1 MTNRSGGEGEYP
13 TPVFEIKSAEMGCDE
28 IMPKTFGGHIFYV
41 EHSVNRE
48 PAEFDGLRRFEDG
61 KKAEKGLRPSGDRPV
76 ELGFSF
82 VCNKTITP
90 RVGYVV

>member
-1 MTNRSGGEGEYP
+1 VESISKMTPLRI
-13 TPVFEIKSAEMGCDE
+13 EISE
-28 IMPKTFGGHIFYV
+28 IGLCRNACSEFGRIIFYV
-41 EHSVNRE
+41 EHLVNRE

-82 VCNKTITP
+82 VCNKTIIP

>member
-1 MTNRSGGEGEYP
+1 LGGERILRR
-13 TPVFEIKSAEMGCDE
+13 VFG
-28 IMPKTFGGHIFYV
+28 V
-41 EHSVNRE
+41 EHLVNRE
-48 PAEFDGLRRFEDG
+48 PAEFDGLRPFEDG

-76 ELGFSF
+76 ELSFSF